1 MRKPHIL
8 LAAISAVLLGAPRPI
23 DLAGNPVQV
32 FDIHRSKPTVLIF
45 VRTDCPIS
53 NRYAPELRRLYGEF
67 SSHAA
72 FWLVYAD
79 RTESADVIHKH
90 MAAYGYAF
98 GALRDP
104 EHALVRQA
112 KARVTPEAAVFSARG
127 QLLYHGRI
135 DNRYVDFGK
144 AMAQPTRRDLE
155 EALQAV
161 LAGKPVNVASTPA
174 IGCFL
179 SDIE

>member
-1 MRKPHIL
+1 MGKPHIL
-8 LAAISAVLLGAPRPI
+8 LAAISAVLLASPGPT
-23 DLAGNPVQV
+23 DLAGKPVQL
-32 FDIHRSKPTVLIF
+32 FDGNSSKTTVLIF

-67 SSHAA
+67 SSNAT

-79 RTESADVIHKH
+79 RTETADVIHKH
-90 MAAYGYAF
+90 MGAYGYTF

-104 EHALVRQA
+104 EHVLVRQA

-135 DNRYVDFGK
+135 DNRFVDFGK
-144 AMAQPTRRDLE
+144 TMAQPTQRDLE
-155 EALQAV
+155 ETLRTV